1 MPTKRGTERARD
13 KAAPTR
19 GNICDNEGMDVRQ
32 KRGKEPGRERGED
45 GKGTCD
51 KLSLDRERGW
61 L

>member
-32 KRGKEPGRERGED
+32 KRGNEA
-45 GKGTCD
+45 
-51 KLSLDRERGW
+51 DRERGGGRKRNM
-61 L
+61 